1 MKEIK
6 KKILI
11 IDDDPLVASLYR
23 GKLEKEG
30 YVVDVATDGQQG
42 FYRIHEFKPDAILLD
57 LMLPQING
65 VDIIRKLRAQKAFQG
80 LPVVVFSNVYVTTV
94 VNDAIQAGATKVFN
108 KAEAS
113 PLQVVNSVRELLFPA
128 MAASQA
134 AAAAGGVVVSGA
146 VGGTTMMT
154 RTAQPAQQPS
164 AGNPGMPTAP
174 GTVAPASPT
183 PGPSAVSASGA
194 PQVAIPNSSNTI
206 SFRNPLVRAG
216 SHPGGSSSLPKPA
229 GLPGSPSTV
238 PKPPA
243 NAAPPSHPPA
253 PIPFSSER
261 PGFAPPPQPSTALPG
276 PGGISGRG
284 LPHLAAPTGQSGSAP
299 GPGASAGLRPSPGSN
314 SRPVPSSHAPPPAVP
329 VTPTV
334 DDSDEFRASLRQA
347 FFDEAP
353 GTIALLRKV
362 ALQISKAD
370 TDATKIEALQAMYR
384 KVQGSTGNA
393 SLAGLVVTSQF
404 CAVLEAFLR
413 ELEQKPKN
421 LNASTLR
428 TIAQAVDFLGIL
440 LERRDLDQSKELE
453 QPCALVVDD
462 EAISRRAVVFALNKA
477 KVTPVDMED
486 PTAALAKASASKF
499 DLIYLDVDMP
509 GMNGFELCTKIR
521 ASGMNK
527 ATPVVFVTSL
537 SDFES
542 KAKST
547 LSGGSDLIA
556 KPFMFN
562 ELALKTLTYIMK
574 SRLAAASPRPPGRP

>member
-1 MKEIK
+1 MMTRAAQ
-6 KKILI
+6 
-11 IDDDPLVASLYR
+11 P
-23 GKLEKEG
+23 
-30 YVVDVATDGQQG
+30 T
-42 FYRIHEFKPDAILLD
+42 
-57 LMLPQING
+57 PQPPAAN
-65 VDIIRKLRAQKAFQG
+65 
-80 LPVVVFSNVYVTTV
+80 
-94 VNDAIQAGATKVFN
+94 
-108 KAEAS
+108 
-113 PLQVVNSVRELLFPA
+113 PA
-128 MAASQA
+128 MPSAPGA
-134 AAAAGGVVVSGA
+134 AAASS
-146 VGGTTMMT
+146 
-154 RTAQPAQQPS
+154 PAH
-164 AGNPGMPTAP
+164 
-174 GTVAPASPT
+174 
-183 PGPSAVSASGA
+183 GPSAVSASGA

-216 SHPGGSSSLPKPA
+216 SQAGGTSSLSKLPVP
-229 GLPGSPSTV
+229 PGSASATPR
-238 PKPPA
+238 PPA
-243 NAAPPSHPPA
+243 SASPPSQPPA

-261 PGFAPPPQPSTALPG
+261 PGFVPPPQPSVALPG
-276 PGGISGRG
+276 PSGIPGRG
-284 LPHLAAPTGQSGSAP
+284 LPHPGLPPSQP
-299 GPGASAGLRPSPGSN
+299 GPGPGSPPGLRPPGSN
-314 SRPVPSSHAPPPAVP
+314 ARPVASSHAPPPAVP
-329 VTPTV
+329 VTPTI

-404 CAVLEAFLR
+404 CSVLEAFLR

-486 PTAALAKASASKF
+486 PAAALAKASASKF

-547 LSGGSDLIA
+547 LSGGNDLIA